1 MRLSN
6 FRDKTTRLAIY
17 ILSPSPYNHLISHS
31 SLSYPIPFTQD
42 DRNQVLDVIQTGLK
56 AFSGPDA
63 GRLLLAQA
71 DIESQNYKWA
81 DVIDLAHRA
90 LHSIDRCDIASQS
103 TQPQH
108 QHQPTITTTTT
119 TTHSAGNTAL
129 QGEVSL
135 TACTTLT
142 RSYLTLG
149 RDAEAFE
156 AAQKC
161 MTIARDSFTAV
172 GEEDRRWR
180 GLVLATSI
188 AGTVQHA
195 AGDIDAARESFDA
208 VTALANHEDLRSGPG
223 MKRDCLVGEAL
234 KQAAALR
241 LADGQPQEAAA
252 LVARASAA
260 IADKLKTSLTESA
273 SVDRSPIALN
283 EAAADAYLLAAQIQM
298 DLKEFGA
305 AEGPLESAVSA
316 AEEAGGGT
324 RLVPILLL
332 LATVYSRTGRAT
344 LAEGLYREC
353 CKLVGLSTAVLNES
367 GIGMQGGA
375 GGGGVRG
382 GVSSSSLSSSS
393 SSSLKSTTTTTTTTT
408 SSGGTLTLPPAAQ
421 AVHPSLLSL
430 LAWRYSQLLA
440 ALPRRDTETAG
451 WQAVAR
457 ALWDDSPVS
466 LAASPETVF
475 GKVEALKGQG
485 DWGLGVVVDLM
496 TRRALP
502 RRIGSA
508 S

>member
-1 MRLSN
+1 
-6 FRDKTTRLAIY
+6 
-17 ILSPSPYNHLISHS
+17 
-31 SLSYPIPFTQD
+31 
-42 DRNQVLDVIQTGLK
+42 
-56 AFSGPDA
+56 
-63 GRLLLAQA
+63 
-71 DIESQNYKWA
+71 
-81 DVIDLAHRA
+81 
-90 LHSIDRCDIASQS
+90 
-103 TQPQH
+103 
-108 QHQPTITTTTT
+108 
-119 TTHSAGNTAL
+119 
-129 QGEVSL
+129 
-135 TACTTLT
+135 
-142 RSYLTLG
+142 
-149 RDAEAFE
+149 
-156 AAQKC
+156 

-208 VTALANHEDLRSGPG
+208 VTALANHEDLRNGPG

-234 KQAAALR
+234 KQAAALQ
-241 LADGQPQEAAA
+241 LADGQPQAAA

-324 RLVPILLL
+324 RLVPILLI
-332 LATVYSRTGRAT
+332 LATLYSRTGRVT

-367 GIGMQGGA
+367 GAQGAAA
-375 GGGGVRG
+375 GGGGGMGRA
-382 GVSSSSLSSSS
+382 SSSS
-393 SSSLKSTTTTTTTTT
+393 SSSLKSSTTTTTTT

-430 LAWRYSQLLA
+430 LSWRYSQLLA
-440 ALPRRDTETAG
+440 ALPKRDTERAA

-508 S
+508 P

>member
-1 MRLSN
+1 M
-6 FRDKTTRLAIY
+6 
-17 ILSPSPYNHLISHS
+17 
-31 SLSYPIPFTQD
+31 
-42 DRNQVLDVIQTGLK
+42 
-56 AFSGPDA
+56 
-63 GRLLLAQA
+63 
-71 DIESQNYKWA
+71 
-81 DVIDLAHRA
+81 
-90 LHSIDRCDIASQS
+90 
-103 TQPQH
+103 
-108 QHQPTITTTTT
+108 
-119 TTHSAGNTAL
+119 
-129 QGEVSL
+129 
-135 TACTTLT
+135 
-142 RSYLTLG
+142 
-149 RDAEAFE
+149 
-156 AAQKC
+156 
-161 MTIARDSFTAV
+161 
-172 GEEDRRWR
+172 
-180 GLVLATSI
+180 LATSI

-208 VTALANHEDLRSGPG
+208 VTALANHEDLRNGPG

-324 RLVPILLL
+324 RLAPILLL
-332 LATVYSRTGRAT
+332 LATVYSRTGRVT

-353 CKLVGLSTAVLNES
+353 CKLVGLSTVVLSES
-367 GIGMQGGA
+367 GIGMQG

-382 GVSSSSLSSSS
+382 GVSSSSSSSP
-393 SSSLKSTTTTTTTTT
+393 SSSLLRSTTTTTTTTTT